1 MLRLNNS
8 VAGFLLKQS
17 IDKGKRGSSPQS
29 DESTER
35 NTKQK
40 LNLARR
46 SRQHKQVQS
55 QRPASLVNGEP
66 QPAYF
71 TRQKTLAKLT
81 IPEPESPTHMGTK
94 NSQQLSDL
102 KGSLGSGIKNTQLKF
117 LQQQQELSK
126 MTSFEKNEALLKIY
140 RQGTQH
146 VPIDRRNPGVRAIY
160 EKICEYNPKNQLKLE
175 TIKVSRK

>member
-1 MLRLNNS
+1 
-8 VAGFLLKQS
+8 
-17 IDKGKRGSSPQS
+17 
-29 DESTER
+29 
-35 NTKQK
+35 
-40 LNLARR
+40 
-46 SRQHKQVQS
+46 
-55 QRPASLVNGEP
+55 
-66 QPAYF
+66 
-71 TRQKTLAKLT
+71 
-81 IPEPESPTHMGTK
+81 MGTK